1 MSYGVQ
7 VYLVNTQQLM
17 ADIKKDSSLLNVLK
31 HLFLGAEGY
40 RNSLIRR
47 CSYIF
52 PDIDELMRMVV
63 PSNRQDE
70 VNAAILMWEL
80 LHGSSNRKEYA
91 PFYMQVFQVLCHQIG
106 DAMPNHAWY
115 PCSSSDF
122 YNLPFASS
130 TLPFEVPENHDFPAV
145 SCIKYS
151 DIRLDALDHQGLD
164 PEQIEQL
171 THWLQEA
178 IDYQLDIFLFYG

>member
-7 VYLVNTQQLM
+7 VYLVNTRQLM
-17 ADIKKDSSLLNVLK
+17 VDIKKDSSLWNVLK
-31 HLFLGAEGY
+31 HLVLGAESY
-40 RNSLIRR
+40 RNTLIQR
-47 CSYIF
+47 CSHRF

-63 PSNRQDE
+63 PSHRQDE
-70 VNAAILMWEL
+70 VNAAILLWEL
-80 LHGSSNRKEYA
+80 LHGCSNRKEYA
-91 PFYMQVFQVLCHQIG
+91 PFYMHVFQALCNQIG

-115 PCSSSDF
+115 PCSGKDF
-122 YNLPFASS
+122 DNLPFTTS
-130 TLPFEVPENHDFPAV
+130 TLPFDVPNNHDFPAV
-145 SCIKYS
+145 SCIKFS
-151 DIRLDALDHQGLD
+151 DIHLDALDHQGLD